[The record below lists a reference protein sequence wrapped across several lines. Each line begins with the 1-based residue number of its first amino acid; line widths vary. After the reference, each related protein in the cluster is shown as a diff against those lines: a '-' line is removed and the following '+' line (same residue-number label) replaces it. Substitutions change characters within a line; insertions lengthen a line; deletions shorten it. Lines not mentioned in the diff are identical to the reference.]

1 MPSYIRKRLMVACP
15 SINRMWKAVYASI
28 ASQDIYITNL
38 AFLDYLCRM
47 VQFQKSIIYHDFIPR
62 FTRSITCFVDL
73 RKRRRERA
81 AKGVYRY
88 LITLPNTLGFQVLF
102 KLVRYISFQL
112 VWTGRG
118 WDPRLGLPV
127 PSLHGIT
134 IHARYDR
141 FLSNVSPAYPLR
153 HLNRKTRMHIY
164 FSMIDPGNSMVSWDF
179 TFKNLI
185 QVGVP
190 AHCFGGIID
199 PGPFEM
205 LVKDGVRYLRQPTY
219 IYETQLGTWDSRNIN
234 RRLWVASK
242 GRHRLSCFASLFY
255 RREFKRV
262 QSSLLASCS
271 RTGISSGRPTL
282 LESVV

>member
-1 MPSYIRKRLMVACP
+1 MPHGPVSKIHHL
-15 SINRMWKAVYASI
+15 
-28 ASQDIYITNL
+28 
-38 AFLDYLCRM
+38 
-47 VQFQKSIIYHDFIPR
+47 
-62 FTRSITCFVDL
+62 
-73 RKRRRERA
+73 
-81 AKGVYRY
+81 
-88 LITLPNTLGFQVLF
+88 
-102 KLVRYISFQL
+102 
-112 VWTGRG
+112 
-118 WDPRLGLPV
+118 PRLH
-127 PSLHGIT
+127 PSAYSFHYLLRRPPKTSKGKSGKRGVSIPHCATQHSWFPSSVQTCSLYIFPARLDWSWLGSTFRVTGT
-134 IHARYDR
+134 IA
-141 FLSNVSPAYPLR
+141 PW
-153 HLNRKTRMHIY
+153 HLDRKTRMHIY

-179 TFKNLI
+179 TFKKLI

-219 IYETQLGTWDSRNIN
+219 IYETQLGIWDSRNIN

-242 GRHRLSCFASLFY
+242 GRHRLSCLASLFY

-271 RTGISSGRPTL
+271 ISRMRISSGWPTL